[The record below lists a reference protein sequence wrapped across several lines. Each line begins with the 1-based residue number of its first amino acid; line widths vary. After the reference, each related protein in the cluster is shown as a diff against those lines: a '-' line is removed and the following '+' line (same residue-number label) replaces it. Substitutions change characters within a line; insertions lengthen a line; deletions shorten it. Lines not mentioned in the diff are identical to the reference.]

1 MMVEA
6 LRYDSRYSVGNLRI
20 DEDHRHIFSLFR
32 DFHGA
37 LERNEAAICKG
48 YVKEIV
54 DALAQHFSREESIMA
69 QLAIPNAQDHAARHR
84 DLMCDARE
92 AVEEVSDQVTPLM
105 LARCYHRLV
114 DAFIHEVVDN
124 DFEIAIQ
131 CNFSAVPGEPQ
142 PEASSSRG

>member
-6 LRYDSRYSVGNLRI
+6 LRYDSRYSVGHTRI

-37 LERNEAAICKG
+37 LERHEAAICKG
-48 YVKEIV
+48 YVREIV
-54 DALAQHFSREESIMA
+54 DALAQHFAREEAIMA
-69 QLAIPNAQDHAARHR
+69 QLEIANVQEHAARHR
-84 DLMCDARE
+84 ELLHDARE
-92 AVEEVSDQVTPLM
+92 AVDEVSEQVTPLM

-131 CNFSAVPGEPQ
+131 CNFSGAAAAPQ
-142 PEASSSRG
+142 PAAAARG